1 MANELTSIQQ
11 LIAVSTAIIE
21 TPSLSVRDFGIEQEK
36 KSNKLIW
43 SGAVT
48 AAAFGT
54 YAGLAATI
62 ASSACVGT
70 SVVIA
75 SSALTGIG
83 LAALAGVGA
92 AAAGAGAVPIIGW
105 AAAALIATYGI
116 NKYRKAK
123 KEELE
128 KERMYR
134 EIIKK
139 QQAAINKQ
147 QNKIT
152 ELETLLCDKE
162 ATNNQNA
169 KRIKDLEQ
177 QIANLA
183 EIIEIL
189 TMQSN
194 NFKAA

>member
-21 TPSLSVRDFGIEQEK
+21 TPFLSVRDFGIEQEK

-43 SGAVT
+43 SGTVT

-54 YAGLAATI
+54 YAGLAETI

-70 SVVIA
+70 SVMIA

-92 AAAGAGAVPIIGW
+92 AAAGAGTVPIIGW
-105 AAAALIATYGI
+105 ATAALIATYGI

-147 QNKIT
+147 KDKIT
-152 ELETLLCDKE
+152 ELETLLRDKE

-169 KRIKDLEQ
+169 KRIKNLEQ

>member
-54 YAGLAATI
+54 YAGLAETI

-75 SSALTGIG
+75 SSVLTGIG

-139 QQAAINKQ
+139 QQTAINKQ
-147 QNKIT
+147 KNKIT
-152 ELETLLCDKE
+152 ELETLLRDKE

>member
-105 AAAALIATYGI
+105 PPP
-116 NKYRKAK
+116 
-123 KEELE
+123 
-128 KERMYR
+128 
-134 EIIKK
+134 
-139 QQAAINKQ
+139 
-147 QNKIT
+147 
-152 ELETLLCDKE
+152 LLL
-162 ATNNQNA
+162 Q
-169 KRIKDLEQ
+169 L
-177 QIANLA
+177 
-183 EIIEIL
+183 
-189 TMQSN
+189 MV
-194 NFKAA
+194 

>member
-1 MANELTSIQQ
+1 MQMILTSIQQ

-43 SGAVT
+43 SVAVT

-147 QNKIT
+147 KNKIT

>member
-1 MANELTSIQQ
+1 MTNELTSIQQ

-43 SGAVT
+43 SGVVT
-48 AAAFGT
+48 AAVFGT
-54 YAGLAATI
+54 YAGLAETI

-70 SVVIA
+70 SVMIT

-105 AAAALIATYGI
+105 PAAVLIATYGI

-147 QNKIT
+147 KNKVT
-152 ELETLLCDKE
+152 ELETLLRDKE
-162 ATNNQNA
+162 ATNNQNT

-183 EIIEIL
+183 EIFEIL

>member
-48 AAAFGT
+48 AAAFET

-147 QNKIT
+147 KNKIT

>member
-1 MANELTSIQQ
+1 M
-11 LIAVSTAIIE
+11 
-21 TPSLSVRDFGIEQEK
+21 
-36 KSNKLIW
+36 
-43 SGAVT
+43 
-48 AAAFGT
+48 
-54 YAGLAATI
+54 
-62 ASSACVGT
+62 
-70 SVVIA
+70 IA

-92 AAAGAGAVPIIGW
+92 AAAGAGTVPIIGW
-105 AAAALIATYGI
+105 ATAALIATYGI

-147 QNKIT
+147 KDKIT
-152 ELETLLCDKE
+152 ELETLLRDKE